1 MFCASCNDKNTE
13 RLDSETRYDGVLR
26 SGLVL
31 IVCQGRMSA
40 ADAVRRVTVSSL
52 HTVSSLKCIE
62 IAQKGTVGAS
72 NMRPGHKAGETGTQ
86 LVVVCDT
93 AALTA
98 AGRAGI
104 APAEQ

>member
-1 MFCASCNDKNTE
+1 
-13 RLDSETRYDGVLR
+13 VLR

-52 HTVSSLKCIE
+52 HTVSSLKCSE
-62 IAQKGTVGAS
+62 NAQKGTVGAS
-72 NMRPGHKAGETGTQ
+72 NMRTGHKAGETGTQ

-98 AGRAGI
+98 
-104 APAEQ
+104 PASLQQNNEEKVMKSCLKHGGT